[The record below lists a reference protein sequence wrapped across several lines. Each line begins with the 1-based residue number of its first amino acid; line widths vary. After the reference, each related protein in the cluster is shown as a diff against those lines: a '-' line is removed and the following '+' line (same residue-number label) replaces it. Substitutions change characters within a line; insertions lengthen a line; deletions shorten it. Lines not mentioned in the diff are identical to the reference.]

1 MSVSMQK
8 EDHVPCRLFTA
19 HPELAGASSL
29 TRENPNSGFYGE
41 ATGFVPTAAIDH
53 DDFDPRTNHALDG
66 SNDARGFVECRNHD
80 RDRHRS
86 SLAD

>member
-1 MSVSMQK
+1 MSIGMQK
-8 EDHVPCRLFTA
+8 EDHVPRRLFTT

-29 TRENPNSGFYGE
+29 TRENPGSGFSGE

-53 DDFDPRTNHALDG
+53 DDFDSRTNHALDSS
-66 SNDARGFVECRNHD
+66 SNARGFVECRNHD
-80 RDRHRS
+80 RDRHSS